1 MHYRVAP
8 AFSPRMGPFDDP
20 ALGYVIDFVYTSYT
34 EAADSSGR
42 SSPKKRIHTTGV
54 PLRRTV
60 RRVIMAS
67 IQ

>member
-1 MHYRVAP
+1 MACSFHNEMACH
-8 AFSPRMGPFDDP
+8 
-20 ALGYVIDFVYTSYT
+20 GYVIDFVCTFYT

-42 SSPKKRIHTTGV
+42 SSPKKRIHATGA
-54 PLRRTV
+54 PLRRIV